1 MEHRRH
7 EAMRSVKLSWFT
19 AERGRSLSNKYV
31 PSEVGIYA
39 CISSRITTVIQ
50 VVNTTK
56 ETIADLMSHSQFHS
70 ITLILRH
77 AWLNLWDKHMTTGRI
92 NQVSILSNLF
102 AWLNRNLTKQL
113 SSPCPPGRE
122 WLIGCVFWVPHS
134 GSILPNRNHRG

>member
-1 MEHRRH
+1 MEHRRR

-39 CISSRITTVIQ
+39 CISSRITTVIH

-92 NQVSILSNLF
+92 NQVSDFVQKGWFVLLVVKNDEKS
-102 AWLNRNLTKQL
+102 K
-113 SSPCPPGRE
+113 PDPPTND
-122 WLIGCVFWVPHS
+122 
-134 GSILPNRNHRG
+134 LPAKSV

>member
-1 MEHRRH
+1 MEHRRRK
-7 EAMRSVKLSWFT
+7 AMRSVKLSWFT

-39 CISSRITTVIQ
+39 RISSRITTVIR

-92 NQVSILSNLF
+92 NQVSDFVQKGWFVLLVVKNDEKS
-102 AWLNRNLTKQL
+102 K
-113 SSPCPPGRE
+113 PDPPTND
-122 WLIGCVFWVPHS
+122 
-134 GSILPNRNHRG
+134 LPAKSV